1 MALRLALRRGLCT
14 APPSLRVTL
23 LHNPDCSK
31 SRMTLELLNAYE
43 PKLDLRIR
51 EYLRDPLSE
60 AEIREI
66 AEQLEGNVPGELLR
80 TRADATDLG
89 SVVKA
94 LVDEPAS
101 LQRPI
106 VALRGRAVIARP
118 PSRAIELLDDER

>member
-1 MALRLALRRGLCT
+1 MLRVALRRGLCT
-14 APPSLRVTL
+14 APPPLRVTL

-31 SRMTLELLNAYE
+31 SRMTLELLSGYQ

-51 EYLRDPLSE
+51 DYLRDPLTE

-66 AEQLEGNVPGELLR
+66 AENLEGSVPGDLLR
-80 TRADATDLG
+80 TPADATDLD
-89 SVVKA
+89 SVVKVI
-94 LVDEPAS
+94 VDEPAS

-118 PSRAIELLDDER
+118 PSRAIELLDDEG